1 MSARY
6 LIGELPLNEE
16 GEVGTN
22 LFSAAGLQIARWKSA
37 SSHAP
42 SCMVVHENWKKLF
55 RSLVFMD
62 SWLAYTLGYASEVSP
77 SDVQV

>member
-6 LIGELPLNEE
+6 LIGELPLIEE

-22 LFSAAGLQIARWKSA
+22 LFSAAGLQIARSKNA
-37 SSHAP
+37 SLHAP
-42 SCMVVHENWKKLF
+42 SCMVVNENWKKLF

-62 SWLAYTLGYASEVSP
+62 SWLAYTLGYASEVKP
-77 SDVQV
+77 SDIQV